1 MSNLHRHLS
10 VLPAKHTGFTLIEV
24 MVALAITAI
33 ALTAGLQA
41 SGALTRLADR
51 QSTQW
56 LAQLCAENALAQM
69 RLHPQMPA
77 LGNSTQTCEQAGTVF
92 VVNLQ
97 VSTTPNPSFRKV
109 LAAVS
114 TASADAPGG
123 AASLLQLTTIVGR
136 F

>member
-1 MSNLHRHLS
+1 MTTGTRSC
-10 VLPAKHTGFTLIEV
+10 TGFTLIEV

-41 SGALTRLADR
+41 SGALTRLAER
-51 QSTQW
+51 QSNQW
-56 LAQLCAENALAQM
+56 LAQLCAENALTHI

-77 LGNSTQTCEQAGTVF
+77 VGESTHTCEQAKTAF
-92 VVNLQ
+92 VVRVQ

-109 LAAVS
+109 VAGVS
-114 TASADAPGG
+114 TSNGDEASAAT
-123 AASLLQLTTIVGR
+123 ALLQITTIVGR

>member
-1 MSNLHRHLS
+1 MPNLHRPLS

-51 QSTQW
+51 QTTQW
-56 LAQLCAENALAQM
+56 LAQLCAENALTQV

-77 LGNSTQTCEQAGTVF
+77 LGNSTQSCEQAGTVF
-92 VVNLQ
+92 VVSLQ
-97 VSTTPNPSFRKV
+97 VGTTPNPSFRKV
-109 LAAVS
+109 VAAVS
-114 TASADAPGG
+114 TASADA
-123 AASLLQLTTIVGR
+123 ATSLLQLTTIVGR

>member
-1 MSNLHRHLS
+1 MIHRPVKPPKTS
-10 VLPAKHTGFTLIEV
+10 KRTGFTLIEV

-41 SGALTRLADR
+41 SGALTRLAER

-56 LAQLCAENALAQM
+56 LAQLCAENALVQM

-77 LGNSTQTCEQAGTVF
+77 LGGNTQTCEQVGASF
-92 VVNLQ
+92 VVRLQ

-109 LAAVS
+109 VASVDANLS
-114 TASADAPGG
+114 GTAGSATT
-123 AASLLQLTTIVGR
+123 LLQLTTIVGR